1 MLPAS
6 RIYTSRIYIV
16 KKIYKINNFLV
27 LLICLT
33 CEILYPC
40 KINKQLNFK
49 LFSQDQY
56 VISSAISSNGEKLM
70 MSVKNSIG
78 NCIVDWDLHC
88 NSVNIHGYDNF
99 LCKEIKF
106 SQNDLY
112 IGFNYGT
119 RLDIHGQEIE
129 SRFCIN
135 QTNSYICGFDISE
148 NFDAVAF
155 YDNNQNIYVYNLN
168 NPTEALSTLRETS
181 IIRSIRFITQITGR
195 GFLAVETLN
204 AIKFYDIFTC
214 TLKHIHM
221 IKDKTENKFN
231 SFCGICV
238 DDGYY
243 AALSSLAKDGSLETE
258 IHLFPT
264 DEEKTKKKYSQL
276 NIHNNLWVMDAP
288 RCTADPDVI
297 LFTGRKMYGNDAY
310 EQVNLFSI
318 SKNKYI
324 NFKLFK
330 IETDLESYFKSLA
343 PESLQND
350 SLSLRNGRLLTAQLT
365 SKNQLIF
372 FLKNN
377 SPRSFNMTHAVFI
390 DIDFNSPNNDFQVM
404 YNKRYSKFY
413 LISK

>member
-1 MLPAS
+1 MLYCQPQGF
-6 RIYTSRIYIV
+6 IV

-33 CEILYPC
+33 FEILYPC
-40 KINKQLNFK
+40 KISKQSNFQ
-49 LFSQDQY
+49 LFSQDEH
-56 VISSAISSNGEKLM
+56 VISSAISSNGENLI

-78 NCIVDWDLHC
+78 NCIMDWDLQRD
-88 NSVNIHGYDNF
+88 SVNIQGYDNF

-112 IGFNYGT
+112 IGFNYGN
-119 RLDIHGQEIE
+119 RLEIHGQKIE
-129 SRFCIN
+129 SRFSIN

-155 YDNNQNIYVYNLN
+155 YDNNQNIYVYNLK

-181 IIRSIRFITQITGR
+181 IIRSIRFITQKTGR

-204 AIKFYDIFTC
+204 AIKFYDVFTC

-221 IKDKTENKFN
+221 IKDKTENKFQ

-238 DDGYY
+238 DDGCY
-243 AALSSLAKDGSLETE
+243 AAFSSLAEDGSLETE

-264 DEEKTKKKYSQL
+264 DEEKTKKKYSRL

-288 RCTADPDVI
+288 KCTADPDVI
-297 LFTGRKMYGNDAY
+297 LFTGRKMYGSDVY

-324 NFKLFK
+324 NLKL
-330 IETDLESYFKSLA
+330 LA

-350 SLSLRNGRLLTAQLT
+350 SLLLHNGRLLTAQLT
-365 SKNQLIF
+365 SKNQLII
-372 FLKNN
+372 FLKN
-377 SPRSFNMTHAVFI
+377 SSTRGFNMTYAVFI
-390 DIDFNSPNNDFQVM
+390 DIDFNSPNSDFQVM
-404 YNKRYSKFY
+404 YNKHYSKFY